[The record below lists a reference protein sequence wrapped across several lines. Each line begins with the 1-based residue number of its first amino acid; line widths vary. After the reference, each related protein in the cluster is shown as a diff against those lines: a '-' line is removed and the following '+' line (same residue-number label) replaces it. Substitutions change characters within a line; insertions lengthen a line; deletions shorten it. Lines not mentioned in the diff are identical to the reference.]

1 MPDLTRRVSAF
12 RKSDWLRAGV
22 LCILV
27 LLTSTAARPS
37 VLVAVPF
44 LLLVVTNTLRGYAI
58 LGATL
63 VAIIIVM
70 VGPYDGMWYLERGW
84 ALLLGGCFVG
94 LSIVRPKMKISDRA
108 LEAVFGALVLVA
120 ILVTLMSGA
129 WNIVDWVISDR
140 VRATVAQVVALVSA
154 LLLSWGSEGL
164 APALITAFYQTAD
177 AQILI
182 FPALTAL
189 ASMSALLLSWW
200 LFIFFS
206 GRSEEALGSV
216 KNFRFNDHLIW
227 MLVVGLFLLFTRW
240 SEPLQRLGSNA
251 VVFIGALCAV
261 RGAAVIVFITGGFSV
276 LGYAM
281 TLLGLFIVPP
291 IVLGG
296 AVLIGIA
303 DIYLD
308 FRKRSEQLAAR

>member
-1 MPDLTRRVSAF
+1 MPDLRGRVSAF

-27 LLTSTAARPS
+27 LLTSTARPS

-44 LLLVVTNTLRGYAI
+44 LLLVGTNALRGYAI

-63 VAIIIVM
+63 IAIIIVM
-70 VGPYDGMWYLERGW
+70 AGPYDGMWYLERGW

-120 ILVTLMSGA
+120 ILMTLMSGA

-140 VRATVAQVVALVSA
+140 VRATVAQVIALV
-154 LLLSWGSEGL
+154 GSEGL
-164 APALITAFYQTAD
+164 APALMTAFYQTAEV
-177 AQILI
+177 QILI

-206 GRSEEALGSV
+206 GRSEEALGLV

-281 TLLGLFIVPP
+281 TLFGLVIVPP

-296 AVLIGIA
+296 AILIGIA

>member
-27 LLTSTAARPS
+27 LLTSTARPS

-44 LLLVVTNTLRGYAI
+44 LLLVGTNALRGYTI

-63 VAIIIVM
+63 IAIIIVM

-120 ILVTLMSGA
+120 ILMTLMSGA

-140 VRATVAQVVALVSA
+140 VRATVAQVIALG
-154 LLLSWGSEGL
+154 GSEGL
-164 APALITAFYQTAD
+164 APALITALYQTAEV
-177 AQILI
+177 QILI

-281 TLLGLFIVPP
+281 TLFGLVIVPP

>member
-1 MPDLTRRVSAF
+1 M
-12 RKSDWLRAGV
+12 
-22 LCILV
+22 
-27 LLTSTAARPS
+27 
-37 VLVAVPF
+37 LVAVPF
-44 LLLVVTNTLRGYAI
+44 LLLVGTSALLSYSI
-58 LGATL
+58 LGTILIAL
-63 VAIIIVM
+63 IIVM
-70 VGPYDGMWYLERGW
+70 IGPYDGMWYLERGW

-94 LSIVRPKMKISDRA
+94 LSIVRPKIKVSDRA
-108 LEAVFGALVLVA
+108 LEAVFGTLVIAA
-120 ILVTLMSGA
+120 ILMTLMSGT
-129 WNIVDWVISDR
+129 WNVVDWVISDR
-140 VRATVAQVVALVSA
+140 VRATVAQVIALA
-154 LLLSWGSEGL
+154 GSEGL
-164 APALITAFYQTAD
+164 APALVTALYQTAEI
-177 AQILI
+177 QILV

-200 LFIFFS
+200 LFKFFS
-206 GRSEEALGSV
+206 GQSEEALGSV

-240 SEPLQRLGSNA
+240 SEPLQRVGSNA

-261 RGAAVIVFITGGFSV
+261 RGAAVIVFITGGLSI

-281 TLLGLFIVPP
+281 TIFGLVIVPP

-308 FRKRSEQLAAR
+308 FRKRSEQLATR

>member
-1 MPDLTRRVSAF
+1 M
-12 RKSDWLRAGV
+12 
-22 LCILV
+22 
-27 LLTSTAARPS
+27 
-37 VLVAVPF
+37 LVAIPF
-44 LLLVVTNTLRGYAI
+44 LLLVGTNALRGYAI
-58 LGATL
+58 SGATL
-63 VAIIIVM
+63 IAIIIVM
-70 VGPYDGMWYLERGW
+70 VGPYDSMWYLERGW

-94 LSIVRPKMKISDRA
+94 LSIARPKMKISDRA
-108 LEAVFGALVLVA
+108 LEAVFGALVLAA
-120 ILVTLMSGA
+120 ILMTLMSGA

-140 VRATVAQVVALVSA
+140 VRATVAQVIALG
-154 LLLSWGSEGL
+154 GSEGL

-240 SEPLQRLGSNA
+240 NEPLQRLGSNA

-281 TLLGLFIVPP
+281 TLLGLVIVTP

>member
-1 MPDLTRRVSAF
+1 MPDLTRGVSAF

-22 LCILV
+22 LCILLV
-27 LLTSTAARPS
+27 LLTSTARPS

-44 LLLVVTNTLRGYAI
+44 LLLVGTNTLRGYAI

-63 VAIIIVM
+63 IAIIIV
-70 VGPYDGMWYLERGW
+70 VAGPYDGMWYLERGW

-108 LEAVFGALVLVA
+108 LEAVFGALVLAA
-120 ILVTLMSGA
+120 ILMTLMSGA

-140 VRATVAQVVALVSA
+140 VRATVAQVIA

-164 APALITAFYQTAD
+164 APALITALYQTAE

-200 LFIFFS
+200 LFMFFS
-206 GRSEEALGSV
+206 GRSEEAFGLV

>member
-27 LLTSTAARPS
+27 LLTSTARPS

-44 LLLVVTNTLRGYAI
+44 LLLVGTNTLRGYAI

-63 VAIIIVM
+63 IAIIIVM

-94 LSIVRPKMKISDRA
+94 LSIARPKMKISDRA
-108 LEAVFGALVLVA
+108 LEAVFGALVLAA
-120 ILVTLMSGA
+120 ILMTLMSGA

-140 VRATVAQVVALVSA
+140 VRATVAQVIALG
-154 LLLSWGSEGL
+154 GSEGL
-164 APALITAFYQTAD
+164 APALITALYQTAD

-240 SEPLQRLGSNA
+240 NEPLQRLGSNA

-281 TLLGLFIVPP
+281 TLLGLVIVTP

>member
-27 LLTSTAARPS
+27 LLTSTARPS

-44 LLLVVTNTLRGYAI
+44 LLLVGTNTLRGYAI

-63 VAIIIVM
+63 IAIIIV
-70 VGPYDGMWYLERGW
+70 VAGPYDGMWYLERGW

-108 LEAVFGALVLVA
+108 LEAVFGALVLAA
-120 ILVTLMSGA
+120 ILMTLMTGA

-140 VRATVAQVVALVSA
+140 VRATVAQVIA
-154 LLLSWGSEGL
+154 LLLSWGGEGL
-164 APALITAFYQTAD
+164 APALITALYQTAE

-216 KNFRFNDHLIW
+216 KDFRFNDHLIW

-281 TLLGLFIVPP
+281 TLLGLVIVPP

>member
-1 MPDLTRRVSAF
+1 MPDLTRRASVF
-12 RKSDWLRAGV
+12 RQSDWLRAGV
-22 LCILV
+22 LFVLV
-27 LLTSTAARPS
+27 LLTSTARPS

-44 LLLVVTNTLRGYAI
+44 LVLVATNLPHRYAI
-58 LGATL
+58 LSATL
-63 VAIIIVM
+63 IAMLIVM
-70 VGPYDGMWYLERGW
+70 IGPYDGMWYLERGW
-84 ALLLGGCFVG
+84 ALLLGGSFVG

-108 LEAVFGALVLVA
+108 LEAVFGALMVLV
-120 ILVTLMSGA
+120 ILMTLIPGA
-129 WNIVDWVISDR
+129 WNVVDWVISDR
-140 VRATVAQVVALVSA
+140 VRATVTQVIALGGNEWLTPAFISA
-154 LLLSWGSEGL
+154 L
-164 APALITAFYQTAD
+164 YQTAEV
-177 AQILI
+177 QVLI

-281 TLLGLFIVPP
+281 TLLGLVIVTP

>member
-27 LLTSTAARPS
+27 LLTSTARPS

-44 LLLVVTNTLRGYAI
+44 LLLVGTNAFRGYAI
-58 LGATL
+58 SGATL
-63 VAIIIVM
+63 IAIIIVM
-70 VGPYDGMWYLERGW
+70 VGPYDSMWYLERGW
-84 ALLLGGCFVG
+84 ALLLGGCFFG
-94 LSIVRPKMKISDRA
+94 LSIARPKMKISDRA
-108 LEAVFGALVLVA
+108 LEAVFGALVLGT
-120 ILVTLMSGA
+120 ILMTLMSGA
-129 WNIVDWVISDR
+129 WNILDWVISDR
-140 VRATVAQVVALVSA
+140 VRATVAQVIALG
-154 LLLSWGSEGL
+154 GSEGL
-164 APALITAFYQTAD
+164 APALITALYQTAD
-177 AQILI
+177 IQILI

-206 GRSEEALGSV
+206 GRSEEAFGPV
-216 KNFRFNDHLIW
+216 KDFRFNDHLIW

-261 RGAAVIVFITGGFSV
+261 RGAAVIVFITGGFSF

-281 TLLGLFIVPP
+281 TLLGLVIVPP
-291 IVLGG
+291 VILGG

-308 FRKRSEQLAAR
+308 FRKRLEQLAAR

>member
-1 MPDLTRRVSAF
+1 MPDLTRRASVF

-22 LCILV
+22 LFIFV
-27 LLTSTAARPS
+27 LLTSTARPS

-44 LLLVVTNTLRGYAI
+44 LLLVGTSALFSYSI
-58 LGATL
+58 LGTILIAL
-63 VAIIIVM
+63 IIVM
-70 VGPYDGMWYLERGW
+70 IGPYDSMWYLERGW

-94 LSIVRPKMKISDRA
+94 LSIVRPKMKVSDRA
-108 LEAVFGALVLVA
+108 LEAVFGTLVIAA
-120 ILVTLMSGA
+120 ILMTLMSGT
-129 WNIVDWVISDR
+129 WNVVDWVISDR
-140 VRATVAQVVALVSA
+140 VRATVAQVIALA
-154 LLLSWGSEGL
+154 GSEGL
-164 APALITAFYQTAD
+164 APALVTALYQTAEI
-177 AQILI
+177 QILV

-200 LFIFFS
+200 LFKFFS
-206 GRSEEALGSV
+206 GQSEEALGSV

-240 SEPLQRLGSNA
+240 SEPLQRVGSNA

-261 RGAAVIVFITGGFSV
+261 RGAAVIVFITGGLSV

-281 TLLGLFIVPP
+281 TIFGLVIVPP

-308 FRKRSEQLAAR
+308 FRKRSEQLATR

>member
-1 MPDLTRRVSAF
+1 MPDLTRRASVF
-12 RKSDWLRAGV
+12 WQSDWLRAGV
-22 LCILV
+22 LFVLV
-27 LLTSTAARPS
+27 LLTSTARPS

-44 LLLVVTNTLRGYAI
+44 LVLVATNLPHRYAI
-58 LGATL
+58 LSATL
-63 VAIIIVM
+63 IAMLIVM
-70 VGPYDGMWYLERGW
+70 IGPYDGMWYLERGW
-84 ALLLGGCFVG
+84 ALLLGGSFMG

-108 LEAVFGALVLVA
+108 LEAVFGALMVLV
-120 ILVTLMSGA
+120 ILMTLIPGA
-129 WNIVDWVISDR
+129 WNVVDWVISDR
-140 VRATVAQVVALVSA
+140 VRATVAQVIALGGSEWLTPAFISA
-154 LLLSWGSEGL
+154 L
-164 APALITAFYQTAD
+164 YQTAEV
-177 AQILI
+177 QVLI

-200 LFIFFS
+200 LFTLFS
-206 GRSEEALGSV
+206 GRSEEVLGSV

-227 MLVVGLFLLFTRW
+227 IFVVGLFLLFTRW
-240 SEPLQRLGSNA
+240 SEPLQRVGSNA

-281 TLLGLFIVPP
+281 TIFGLVIVPP

-296 AVLIGIA
+296 AILIGIA

>member
-1 MPDLTRRVSAF
+1 M
-12 RKSDWLRAGV
+12 
-22 LCILV
+22 
-27 LLTSTAARPS
+27 
-37 VLVAVPF
+37 LVAIPF
-44 LLLVVTNTLRGYAI
+44 LLLVGTNTLRGYAI
-58 LGATL
+58 LGASL
-63 VAIIIVM
+63 IAIIIVM

-94 LSIVRPKMKISDRA
+94 LSIARPKMKISDRA
-108 LEAVFGALVLVA
+108 LEAVFGALVLAA
-120 ILVTLMSGA
+120 ILMTLMSGA

-140 VRATVAQVVALVSA
+140 VRATVAQVIALG
-154 LLLSWGSEGL
+154 GSEGL

-240 SEPLQRLGSNA
+240 NEPLQRLGSNA

-281 TLLGLFIVPP
+281 TLLGLVIVTP

>member
-27 LLTSTAARPS
+27 LLTSTARPS

-44 LLLVVTNTLRGYAI
+44 LLLVGTNALRGYAI

-63 VAIIIVM
+63 IAIIIVM

-120 ILVTLMSGA
+120 ILMTLMSGA

-140 VRATVAQVVALVSA
+140 VRATVAQVIALG
-154 LLLSWGSEGL
+154 GSEGL
-164 APALITAFYQTAD
+164 APALITALYQTAEV
-177 AQILI
+177 QILI

-206 GRSEEALGSV
+206 GRSEEAFGSV
-216 KNFRFNDHLIW
+216 KDFRFNDHLIW

-281 TLLGLFIVPP
+281 TLFGLVIVPP

>member
-27 LLTSTAARPS
+27 LLTSTARPS
-37 VLVAVPF
+37 VLVAIPF
-44 LLLVVTNTLRGYAI
+44 LLLVGTNTLRGYAI

-94 LSIVRPKMKISDRA
+94 LSIARPKMKISDRA
-108 LEAVFGALVLVA
+108 LEAVFGALVLAA
-120 ILVTLMSGA
+120 ILMTLMSGA

-140 VRATVAQVVALVSA
+140 VRATVAQVIALG
-154 LLLSWGSEGL
+154 GSEGL

-240 SEPLQRLGSNA
+240 NEPLQRLGSNA

-281 TLLGLFIVPP
+281 TLLGLVIVTP

>member
-1 MPDLTRRVSAF
+1 M
-12 RKSDWLRAGV
+12 
-22 LCILV
+22 
-27 LLTSTAARPS
+27 
-37 VLVAVPF
+37 LVAVPF
-44 LLLVVTNTLRGYAI
+44 LLLVGTNALRGYAI

-63 VAIIIVM
+63 IAIIIVM
-70 VGPYDGMWYLERGW
+70 AGPYDGMWYLERGW

-120 ILVTLMSGA
+120 ILMTLMSGA

-140 VRATVAQVVALVSA
+140 VRATVAQVIALG
-154 LLLSWGSEGL
+154 GSEGL
-164 APALITAFYQTAD
+164 APALITALYQTAEV
-177 AQILI
+177 QILI

-206 GRSEEALGSV
+206 GRSEEALGLV

-281 TLLGLFIVPP
+281 TLFGLVIVPP

>member
-1 MPDLTRRVSAF
+1 MPDLTRGVSAF

-27 LLTSTAARPS
+27 LLTSTARPS

-44 LLLVVTNTLRGYAI
+44 LLLVGTNTLRGYAI

-63 VAIIIVM
+63 IAIIIVV

-108 LEAVFGALVLVA
+108 LEAVFGALVLAA
-120 ILVTLMSGA
+120 ILMTLMSGA

-140 VRATVAQVVALVSA
+140 VRATVAQVIA
-154 LLLSWGSEGL
+154 LLLSWGGEGL
-164 APALITAFYQTAD
+164 APALITALYQTAE

-216 KNFRFNDHLIW
+216 KDFRFNDHLIW

-281 TLLGLFIVPP
+281 TLFGLVIVPP

>member
-27 LLTSTAARPS
+27 LLTSTARPS

-44 LLLVVTNTLRGYAI
+44 LLLVGTNAFRGYAI
-58 LGATL
+58 SGATL
-63 VAIIIVM
+63 IAIIIVM
-70 VGPYDGMWYLERGW
+70 VGPYDSMWYLERGW
-84 ALLLGGCFVG
+84 ALLLGGCFFG
-94 LSIVRPKMKISDRA
+94 LSIARPKMKISDRA
-108 LEAVFGALVLVA
+108 LEAVFGALVLGT
-120 ILVTLMSGA
+120 ILMTLMSGA

-140 VRATVAQVVALVSA
+140 VRATVAQVIALG
-154 LLLSWGSEGL
+154 GSEGL
-164 APALITAFYQTAD
+164 APALITALYQTAD
-177 AQILI
+177 VQILI

-206 GRSEEALGSV
+206 GRSEEAFGPV
-216 KNFRFNDHLIW
+216 KDFRFNDHLIW

-281 TLLGLFIVPP
+281 TIFGLVIVPP

-308 FRKRSEQLAAR
+308 FRKRSEQLTAR

>member
-1 MPDLTRRVSAF
+1 M
-12 RKSDWLRAGV
+12 
-22 LCILV
+22 
-27 LLTSTAARPS
+27 
-37 VLVAVPF
+37 LVAVPF
-44 LLLVVTNTLRGYAI
+44 LLLVGTNALRGYAI

-63 VAIIIVM
+63 IAIIIVM
-70 VGPYDGMWYLERGW
+70 AGPYDGMWYLERGW

-120 ILVTLMSGA
+120 ILMTLMSGA

-140 VRATVAQVVALVSA
+140 VRATVAQVIALG
-154 LLLSWGSEGL
+154 GSEGL
-164 APALITAFYQTAD
+164 APALITALYQTAEL
-177 AQILI
+177 QILI

-206 GRSEEALGSV
+206 GRSEEALGLV

-281 TLLGLFIVPP
+281 TLFGLVIVPP

-296 AVLIGIA
+296 AILIGIA

>member
-44 LLLVVTNTLRGYAI
+44 LLLVGTNTLRGYAI
-58 LGATL
+58 LGVSL
-63 VAIIIVM
+63 IAIIIVM

-84 ALLLGGCFVG
+84 ALLLGSCFVG
-94 LSIVRPKMKISDRA
+94 LSIARPKMKISDRA
-108 LEAVFGALVLVA
+108 LEAVFGALVLAA
-120 ILVTLMSGA
+120 ILMTLMSGA

-140 VRATVAQVVALVSA
+140 VRATVAQAITLV
-154 LLLSWGSEGL
+154 GMFFPL
-164 APALITAFYQTAD
+164 APALITASYQTAD

-240 SEPLQRLGSNA
+240 NEPLQRLGSNA

-281 TLLGLFIVPP
+281 TLLGLVIVTP

>member
-27 LLTSTAARPS
+27 LLTSTARPS

-44 LLLVVTNTLRGYAI
+44 LLLVGTNALRGYAI

-63 VAIIIVM
+63 IAIIIVM
-70 VGPYDGMWYLERGW
+70 AGPYDGMWYLERGW

-120 ILVTLMSGA
+120 ILMTLMSGA

-140 VRATVAQVVALVSA
+140 VRATVAQVIALG
-154 LLLSWGSEGL
+154 GSEGL
-164 APALITAFYQTAD
+164 APALITALYQTAEV
-177 AQILI
+177 QILI

-206 GRSEEALGSV
+206 GRSEEALGLV

-281 TLLGLFIVPP
+281 TLFGLVIVPP

>member
-27 LLTSTAARPS
+27 LLTFTARPS

-94 LSIVRPKMKISDRA
+94 LSIARPKMKISDRA
-108 LEAVFGALVLVA
+108 LEAVFGALVLAA
-120 ILVTLMSGA
+120 ILMTLMSGA

-140 VRATVAQVVALVSA
+140 VRATVAQVIALG
-154 LLLSWGSEGL
+154 GSEGL
-164 APALITAFYQTAD
+164 APALITALYQTAE

-206 GRSEEALGSV
+206 GRSKEALGSV
-216 KNFRFNDHLIW
+216 KNFRFNDHLICW

-281 TLLGLFIVPP
+281 TLLGLVIVPP

-308 FRKRSEQLAAR
+308 FRKRSEQLAVR

>member
-27 LLTSTAARPS
+27 LLTSTARPS

-44 LLLVVTNTLRGYAI
+44 LLLVGTNALRGYAI

-63 VAIIIVM
+63 IAIIIVM
-70 VGPYDGMWYLERGW
+70 AGPYDGMWYLERGW

-120 ILVTLMSGA
+120 ILMTLMSGA

-140 VRATVAQVVALVSA
+140 VRATVAQVIALV
-154 LLLSWGSEGL
+154 GSEGL
-164 APALITAFYQTAD
+164 APALMTAFYQTAEV
-177 AQILI
+177 QILI

-206 GRSEEALGSV
+206 GRSEEALGPV

-281 TLLGLFIVPP
+281 TLFGLVIVPP

>member
-27 LLTSTAARPS
+27 LLTSTARPS

-44 LLLVVTNTLRGYAI
+44 LLLVGTNALRGYAI

-63 VAIIIVM
+63 IAIIIVM
-70 VGPYDGMWYLERGW
+70 AGPYDGMWYLERGW

-120 ILVTLMSGA
+120 ILMTLMSGA

-140 VRATVAQVVALVSA
+140 VRATVAQVIALG
-154 LLLSWGSEGL
+154 GSEGL
-164 APALITAFYQTAD
+164 APALMTAFYQTAEVR
-177 AQILI
+177 ILI

-206 GRSEEALGSV
+206 GRSEEALGPV

-281 TLLGLFIVPP
+281 TLFGLVIVPP

>member
-1 MPDLTRRVSAF
+1 M
-12 RKSDWLRAGV
+12 
-22 LCILV
+22 
-27 LLTSTAARPS
+27 
-37 VLVAVPF
+37 LVAVPF
-44 LLLVVTNTLRGYAI
+44 LLLVGTNALRGYAI

-63 VAIIIVM
+63 IAIIIVM
-70 VGPYDGMWYLERGW
+70 AGPYDGMWYLERGW

-120 ILVTLMSGA
+120 ILMTLMSGA

-140 VRATVAQVVALVSA
+140 VRATVAQVIALG
-154 LLLSWGSEGL
+154 GSEGL
-164 APALITAFYQTAD
+164 APALITALYQTAEL
-177 AQILI
+177 QILI

-206 GRSEEALGSV
+206 GRSEEALGPV

-281 TLLGLFIVPP
+281 TLFGLVIVPP

-296 AVLIGIA
+296 AILIGIA

>member
-22 LCILV
+22 LCILLV
-27 LLTSTAARPS
+27 LLTSTTRPS

-44 LLLVVTNTLRGYAI
+44 LLLVGTNALRGYAI

-63 VAIIIVM
+63 IAIIIVM

-108 LEAVFGALVLVA
+108 LEAVFGALVLAA
-120 ILVTLMSGA
+120 ILMTLMSGA

-140 VRATVAQVVALVSA
+140 VRATVAQVIALG
-154 LLLSWGSEGL
+154 GSEGL
-164 APALITAFYQTAD
+164 APALITALYQTAD

-308 FRKRSEQLAAR
+308 VRKRSEQLAAR

>member
-1 MPDLTRRVSAF
+1 MPDLTRRVPAF

-27 LLTSTAARPS
+27 LLTSTARPS

-44 LLLVVTNTLRGYAI
+44 LLLVGTNAFRGYAI
-58 LGATL
+58 SGATL
-63 VAIIIVM
+63 IAIIIVM
-70 VGPYDGMWYLERGW
+70 VGPYDSMWYLERGW
-84 ALLLGGCFVG
+84 ALLLGGCFFG
-94 LSIVRPKMKISDRA
+94 LSIARPKMKTSDRA
-108 LEAVFGALVLVA
+108 LEAVFGALVLGT
-120 ILVTLMSGA
+120 ILMTLMSGA
-129 WNIVDWVISDR
+129 WNILDWVISDR
-140 VRATVAQVVALVSA
+140 VRATVAQVIALG
-154 LLLSWGSEGL
+154 GSEGL
-164 APALITAFYQTAD
+164 APALITALYQTAD
-177 AQILI
+177 VQILI

-206 GRSEEALGSV
+206 GRSEEAFGPV
-216 KNFRFNDHLIW
+216 KDFRFNDHLIW

-281 TLLGLFIVPP
+281 TLLGLVIVTP

>member
-1 MPDLTRRVSAF
+1 MPDLTRRASVF
-12 RKSDWLRAGV
+12 RQSDWLRAGV
-22 LCILV
+22 LFVLV
-27 LLTSTAARPS
+27 LLTSTARPS

-44 LLLVVTNTLRGYAI
+44 LVLVATNLPHRYAI
-58 LGATL
+58 LSATL
-63 VAIIIVM
+63 IAMLIVM
-70 VGPYDGMWYLERGW
+70 IGPYDGMWYLERGW
-84 ALLLGGCFVG
+84 ALLLGGSFVG

-108 LEAVFGALVLVA
+108 LEAVFGALMVLV
-120 ILVTLMSGA
+120 ILMTLIPGA
-129 WNIVDWVISDR
+129 WNVVDWVISDR
-140 VRATVAQVVALVSA
+140 VRATVAQVIALGGSEWLTPAFISA
-154 LLLSWGSEGL
+154 L
-164 APALITAFYQTAD
+164 YQTAEV
-177 AQILI
+177 QVLI

-200 LFIFFS
+200 LFTLFS
-206 GRSEEALGSV
+206 GRSEEVLGSV

-227 MLVVGLFLLFTRW
+227 IFVVGLFLLFTRW
-240 SEPLQRLGSNA
+240 SEPLQRVGSNA

-281 TLLGLFIVPP
+281 TIFGLVIVPP

-296 AVLIGIA
+296 AILIGIA

>member
-27 LLTSTAARPS
+27 LLTSTARPS

-84 ALLLGGCFVG
+84 ALLLGSCFVG
-94 LSIVRPKMKISDRA
+94 LSIARPKMKISDRA
-108 LEAVFGALVLVA
+108 LEAVFGALVLAA
-120 ILVTLMSGA
+120 ILMTLMSGA

-140 VRATVAQVVALVSA
+140 VRATVAQVVALV
-154 LLLSWGSEGL
+154 
-164 APALITAFYQTAD
+164 
-177 AQILI
+177 
-182 FPALTAL
+182 
-189 ASMSALLLSWW
+189 SALLLSWW

-240 SEPLQRLGSNA
+240 NEPLQRLGSNA

-281 TLLGLFIVPP
+281 TLLGLVIVTP

>member
-1 MPDLTRRVSAF
+1 
-12 RKSDWLRAGV
+12 
-22 LCILV
+22 
-27 LLTSTAARPS
+27 
-37 VLVAVPF
+37 
-44 LLLVVTNTLRGYAI
+44 
-58 LGATL
+58 
-63 VAIIIVM
+63 
-70 VGPYDGMWYLERGW
+70 
-84 ALLLGGCFVG
+84 
-94 LSIVRPKMKISDRA
+94 MKISDRA

-120 ILVTLMSGA
+120 ILMTLLSGA

-140 VRATVAQVVALVSA
+140 VRATVAQVNALG
-154 LLLSWGSEGL
+154 GSEGL
-164 APALITAFYQTAD
+164 APTLITALYQTAEV
-177 AQILI
+177 QILI

-281 TLLGLFIVPP
+281 TLFGLVIVPP

>member
-27 LLTSTAARPS
+27 LLTSTARPS

-44 LLLVVTNTLRGYAI
+44 LLLVGTNAFRGYAI
-58 LGATL
+58 SGATL
-63 VAIIIVM
+63 IAIIIVM
-70 VGPYDGMWYLERGW
+70 VGPYDSMWYLERGW
-84 ALLLGGCFVG
+84 ALLLGGCFFG
-94 LSIVRPKMKISDRA
+94 LSIARPKMKTSDRA
-108 LEAVFGALVLVA
+108 LEAVFGALVLGT
-120 ILVTLMSGA
+120 ILMTLMSGA
-129 WNIVDWVISDR
+129 WNILDWVISDR
-140 VRATVAQVVALVSA
+140 VRATVAQVIALG
-154 LLLSWGSEGL
+154 GSEGL
-164 APALITAFYQTAD
+164 APALITALYQTAD
-177 AQILI
+177 IQILI

-206 GRSEEALGSV
+206 GRSEEAFGPV
-216 KNFRFNDHLIW
+216 KDFRFNDHLIW

-261 RGAAVIVFITGGFSV
+261 RGAAVIVFITGGFSF

-281 TLLGLFIVPP
+281 TLLGLVIVPP
-291 IVLGG
+291 VILGG

>member
-1 MPDLTRRVSAF
+1 MPDLTRRASVF
-12 RKSDWLRAGV
+12 RQSDWLRAGV
-22 LCILV
+22 LFVLV
-27 LLTSTAARPS
+27 LLTSTARPS

-44 LLLVVTNTLRGYAI
+44 LVLVATNLPHRYAI
-58 LGATL
+58 LSATL
-63 VAIIIVM
+63 IAMLIVM
-70 VGPYDGMWYLERGW
+70 IGPYDGMWYLERGW
-84 ALLLGGCFVG
+84 ALLLGGSFVG

-108 LEAVFGALVLVA
+108 LEAVFGALMVLV
-120 ILVTLMSGA
+120 ILMTLIPGA
-129 WNIVDWVISDR
+129 WNVVDWVISDR
-140 VRATVAQVVALVSA
+140 VRATVTQVIALGGNEWLTPAFISA
-154 LLLSWGSEGL
+154 L
-164 APALITAFYQTAD
+164 YQTAEV
-177 AQILI
+177 QVLI

-200 LFIFFS
+200 LFTLFS
-206 GRSEEALGSV
+206 GRSEGVLGAV

-227 MLVVGLFLLFTRW
+227 IFVVGLFLLFTRW
-240 SEPLQRLGSNA
+240 SEPLQRVGSNA

-281 TLLGLFIVPP
+281 TIFGLVIVPP

-296 AVLIGIA
+296 AILIGIA

>member
-1 MPDLTRRVSAF
+1 
-12 RKSDWLRAGV
+12 
-22 LCILV
+22 
-27 LLTSTAARPS
+27 
-37 VLVAVPF
+37 VLVAIPF
-44 LLLVVTNTLRGYAI
+44 LLLVGTNTLRGYAI
-58 LGATL
+58 LGASL
-63 VAIIIVM
+63 IAIIIVM

-94 LSIVRPKMKISDRA
+94 LSIARPKMKISDRA
-108 LEAVFGALVLVA
+108 LEAVFGALVLAA
-120 ILVTLMSGA
+120 ILMTLMSGA

-140 VRATVAQVVALVSA
+140 VRATVAQVIALG
-154 LLLSWGSEGL
+154 GSEGL
-164 APALITAFYQTAD
+164 APALITALYQTAD

-240 SEPLQRLGSNA
+240 NEPLQRLGSNA

-281 TLLGLFIVPP
+281 TFLGLVIVPP

>member
-1 MPDLTRRVSAF
+1 MPDLTRGVSAF

-22 LCILV
+22 LCILLV
-27 LLTSTAARPS
+27 LLTSTARPS

-44 LLLVVTNTLRGYAI
+44 LLLVGTNALRGYAI

-63 VAIIIVM
+63 IAIIIVM

-108 LEAVFGALVLVA
+108 LEAVFGALVLAA
-120 ILVTLMSGA
+120 ILMTLMSGA

-140 VRATVAQVVALVSA
+140 VRATVAQVIALG
-154 LLLSWGSEGL
+154 GSEGL
-164 APALITAFYQTAD
+164 APALITALYQTAEV
-177 AQILI
+177 QILI

>member
-1 MPDLTRRVSAF
+1 
-12 RKSDWLRAGV
+12 
-22 LCILV
+22 
-27 LLTSTAARPS
+27 

-44 LLLVVTNTLRGYAI
+44 LLLVGTNALRGYAI

-63 VAIIIVM
+63 IAIIIVM
-70 VGPYDGMWYLERGW
+70 AGPYDGMWYLERGW

-120 ILVTLMSGA
+120 ILMTLMSGA

-140 VRATVAQVVALVSA
+140 VRATVAQVIALG
-154 LLLSWGSEGL
+154 GSEGL
-164 APALITAFYQTAD
+164 APALITALYQTAEV
-177 AQILI
+177 QILI

-281 TLLGLFIVPP
+281 TLFGLVIVPP